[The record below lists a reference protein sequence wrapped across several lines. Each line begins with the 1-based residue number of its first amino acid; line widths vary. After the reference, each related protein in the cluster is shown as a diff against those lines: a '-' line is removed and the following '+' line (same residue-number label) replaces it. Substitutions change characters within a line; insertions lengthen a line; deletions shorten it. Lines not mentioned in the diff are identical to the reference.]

1 MSDAP
6 AQQKTHG
13 RPRTDIIAVSEYLKN
28 RGLDAINGRMR
39 AGKEANR
46 WKAWVMAQKGNG
58 NSSPHL
64 KNEIELAMPKS
75 ERRELR

>member
-28 RGLDAINGRMR
+28 RGLDAINGRTR
-39 AGKEANR
+39 AGKEAKR
-46 WKAWVMAQKGNG
+46 WEGVGNG
-58 NSSPHL
+58 A
-64 KNEIELAMPKS
+64 EGQREQLATS
-75 ERRELR
+75 